1 MSERENERKTGTPA
15 ARDETGKSRSIEDSE
30 AEGVVGGTTAD
41 KPNYWH
47 KLPDGS
53 GSGAGE

>member
-1 MSERENERKTGTPA
+1 MSEREQTTAAEERE
-15 ARDETGKSRSIEDSE
+15 DEESRPLESADLEK
-30 AEGVVGGTTAD
+30 VVGGTETKYD
-41 KPNYWH
+41 QWH